1 MDNLVSE
8 AQDVMI
14 NNLNF
19 GMPETAQYITDRRF
33 VNYFPSRSNIYVS
46 NQGNKN
52 IRFYVSGEANQYF
65 NI

>member
-19 GMPETAQYITDRRF
+19 GMPETAQYIHRPTLC
-33 VNYFPSRSNIYVS
+33 
-46 NQGNKN
+46 
-52 IRFYVSGEANQYF
+52 
-65 NI
+65 